1 MEVIIYYIMDVEKI
15 LYKLQEFNY
24 VRLHK
29 INGNYFTI
37 YCPIHN
43 GGQERKPSCGVLLHE
58 QYKNGGKYPE
68 GFCHCFSCGYHDT
81 LPNMITKIL
90 ETRNI
95 SKSGLDW
102 LNENIPGFE
111 VDAELESLIPQD
123 MMQALNSS
131 FAINYI
137 KAQTSSRDK
146 HYVTEEELSKYRFTV
161 PYMYERGLTDELIE
175 KYDIGFDADYIP
187 PGRKKK
193 LPCITFPVRDLQ
205 GNTLF
210 LCRRS
215 VEGKFFN
222 YPRDV
227 EKPVYGLYELPPN
240 VKRVTICESCFNA
253 LTSIK
258 YGEYAVALL
267 GTGTPY
273 QMKQLRESGISEFI
287 LGFDPDEAGKRAVAK
302 WKRALSD
309 VGIVWTYEG
318 IPEGKDI
325 NDLSYDEFKNL
336 NLV

>member
-1 MEVIIYYIMDVEKI
+1 MEVEKI
-15 LYKLQEFNY
+15 LYKLEEFNY

-29 INGNYFTI
+29 VTGNYFTI

-43 GGQERKPSCGVLLHE
+43 GGQERKPSCGVLLVD
-58 QYKNGGKYPE
+58 QYKNGQRYPA
-68 GFCHCFSCGYHDT
+68 GFCHCFSCGYHDS

-90 ETRNI
+90 ESRNI

-102 LNENIPGFE
+102 LKENVPGFE
-111 VDAELESLIPQD
+111 PDLELDSLIPTE
-123 MMQALNSS
+123 MMQTLNSA
-131 FAINYI
+131 FAVDYIRSKTQQNNVNYV
-137 KAQTSSRDK
+137 S
-146 HYVTEEELSKYRFTV
+146 EEELIRYRYTV

-175 KYDIGFDADYIP
+175 KYDIGFDPNYIP
-187 PGRKKK
+187 PGRSKKM
-193 LPCITFPVRDLQ
+193 PCVTFPVRDLQ

-215 VEGKFFN
+215 INGKFFN
-222 YPRDV
+222 YPRDI
-227 EKPVYGLYELPPN
+227 EKPVYGLYELPKDI
-240 VKRVTICESCFNA
+240 KRVTICESCFNA

-273 QMKQLRESGISEFI
+273 QMKQLRESGIREFI
-287 LGFDPDEAGKRAVAK
+287 LGFDPDEAGRKAVKK

-318 IPEGKDI
+318 IPEGKDL
-325 NDLSYDEFKNL
+325 NDLTYDEFKQL
-336 NLV
+336 SLV